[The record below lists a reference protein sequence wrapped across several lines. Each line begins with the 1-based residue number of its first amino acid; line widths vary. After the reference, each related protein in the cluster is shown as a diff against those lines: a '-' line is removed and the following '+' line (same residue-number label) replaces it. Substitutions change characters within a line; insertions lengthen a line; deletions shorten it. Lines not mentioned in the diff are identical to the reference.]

1 MDAAKLDGKR
11 VCVVD
16 DVVSTGGS
24 LHSLEAVLAKTGC
37 TVASKVAV
45 LLEEGGYDGQRFDL
59 SRKAAGLQG
68 LADFPKARR
77 AARRARPFSYR
88 APFGVELR

>member
-45 LLEEGGYDGQRFDL
+45 LLEEGGYDGKDL
-59 SRKAAGLQG
+59 IYLEKLPVFK
-68 LADFPKARR
+68 D
-77 AARRARPFSYR
+77 
-88 APFGVELR
+88 